1 MKNIPLLTAIIVAFS
16 IVFGFKWAS
25 DNLDKKYEKYHIS
38 NNDNR

>member
-16 IVFGFKWAS
+16 IFFGAKWCS
-25 DNLDKKYEKYHIS
+25 DNLDKNYEKYHIS